1 MALPE
6 LVVPVL
12 TAGGPIAL
20 VLVVLR
26 FGPDAFLRLLAGT
39 VAVLT
44 HDKERGERCLKV
56 LRISY
61 VTRTISRSP
70 LPNCRAIAERQP
82 KILGGVPSCLPL

>member
-6 LVVPVL
+6 YIAPVL
-12 TAGGPIAL
+12 AVGGPVTL

-44 HDKERGERCLKV
+44 RDEKRGKRCLDV
-56 LRISY
+56 LRLLRSRDQAPPSLPSASTSDG
-61 VTRTISRSP
+61 TRNAPESGASD
-70 LPNCRAIAERQP
+70 
-82 KILGGVPSCLPL
+82 S